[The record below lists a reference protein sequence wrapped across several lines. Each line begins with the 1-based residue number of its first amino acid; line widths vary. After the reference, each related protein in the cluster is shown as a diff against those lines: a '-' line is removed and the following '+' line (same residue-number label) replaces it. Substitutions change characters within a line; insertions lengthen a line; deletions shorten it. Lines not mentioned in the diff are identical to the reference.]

1 VDSRSSRSIDQI
13 AGIYPNPTT
22 GNIML
27 ILDGEHDVEYQ
38 VQSLDGIPLINGV
51 TEGQSAQIEME
62 HLENGVYLI
71 QLISSNELLETKK
84 IIKL

>member
-1 VDSRSSRSIDQI
+1 
-13 AGIYPNPTT
+13 
-22 GNIML
+22 ML